1 MAAPRFRAWFPVVA
15 VAFATLVPWLLAE
28 GIRIVAKGSQAETSL
43 ARSFL
48 ANLARPAPPEAAD
61 PRDPASQ
68 MIVRVADIERLLP
81 VMKENGVGL
90 GNSPFS
96 ELKTEEASVNTEQGE
111 CLEQKPNLRKKVTYL
126 RTNLFNPFDQ
136 MSFFVD
142 ADRPLPPELQAFLDR
157 YAFRIVRHTTNAN
170 GERVTLPEVDAGRIV
185 LVAGDSVANGLAIDD
200 SETLSSVL
208 QRRDASRRYVNLGI
222 ARAAAADITCALE
235 RAAGRYRGRID
246 EVIYVLCENDFEQGG
261 RYSSPDELVA
271 WLDGFRRRENVAR
284 VRLVVQPLVYNTVP
298 EVMRVRGH
306 SHYDWPTFLDE
317 RTRVVDLARAKGFGT
332 VDFVDVTAAERLRGG
347 TQFAPL
353 ALYVDHAHWSPAGA
367 ERVADALAAL
377 GDDGMAGLAPAA
389 PAAPAAAAL
398 AAPAAPPAGTAP
410 AHSAGSGGSGH
421 RSTGVI
427 AEPAGA
433 AEGGTPGAA
442 P

>member
-1 MAAPRFRAWFPVVA
+1 MAANRSRAWFPIVA
-15 VAFATLVPWLLAE
+15 VLVATLLPWLLVE
-28 GIRIVAKGSQAETSL
+28 GIRIVARGSQAETSL
-43 ARSFL
+43 AWSFL
-48 ANLARPAPPEAAD
+48 AGLSRPAPPETSD
-61 PRDPASQ
+61 PRDAASQ

-81 VMKENGVGL
+81 AMKANGVGL

-96 ELKTEEASVNTEQGE
+96 ELKTEEASVNTEKGE

-142 ADRPLPPELQAFLDR
+142 ADRVLPPELQAFLDR
-157 YAFRIVRHTTNAN
+157 YAFRIVMHTTNGH
-170 GERVTLPEVDAGRIV
+170 GERVTVPEVEADRIV

-208 QRRDASRRYVNLGI
+208 QRRDRTRRYVNLGI

-246 EVIYVLCENDFEQGG
+246 EVVYVLCENDFEQGG
-261 RYSSPDELVA
+261 RYADPDELVA
-271 WLDGFRRRENVAR
+271 WLDGFRQRENVAR

-317 RTRVVDLARAKGFGT
+317 RTRVVDLARAKGFGA
-332 VDFVDVTAAERLRGG
+332 VDFVDITAEERLRGK

-367 ERVADALAAL
+367 ERVADALEAL
-377 GDDGMAGLAPAA
+377 DDTDETGARAPQ
-389 PAAPAAAAL
+389 AAA
-398 AAPAAPPAGTAP
+398 
-410 AHSAGSGGSGH
+410 GH
-421 RSTGVI
+421 RSTGVV
-427 AEPAGA
+427 ADADAATGA
-433 AEGGTPGAA
+433 PR
-442 P
+442 